1 MAIGAKDR
9 IDKLLVQKYAKEKV
23 DNHDLGIASMVEP
36 EKMMEAMN
44 DYAAVQRNMILMSS
58 RLSELCAGIKSKS
71 RYNQFRR
78 AGAA

>member
-23 DNHDLGIASMVEP
+23 DNHDLNVASMVDP

-44 DYAAVQRNMILMSS
+44 DYAAVQRNMLMMSS

-71 RYNQFRR
+71 RYGRCGRVNV
-78 AGAA
+78 A

>member
-23 DNHDLGIASMVEP
+23 DNHDLSATSMVDP

-44 DYAAVQRNMILMSS
+44 DFAAVQRNMLLMSN
-58 RLSELCAGIKSKS
+58 RLSELCSSINSKS
-71 RYNQFRR
+71 RYRR
-78 AGAA
+78 VGAA

>member
-23 DNHDLGIASMVEP
+23 DNHDLNVASMVDP

-44 DYAAVQRNMILMSS
+44 DYAAVQRSMLMMSS

-71 RYNQFRR
+71 RYSRCGR
-78 AGAA
+78 ANVA

>member
-23 DNHDLGIASMVEP
+23 DNHDLGVTSMVSP
-36 EKMMEAMN
+36 EKMMDAMN
-44 DYAAVQRNMILMSS
+44 DYAAVQRNMLMMSS
-58 RLSELCAGIKSKS
+58 RLSELCAGVKSKS
-71 RYNQFRR
+71 RYGQFGR